1 MDTEKTAGS
10 NLTPIAEYSETAAAL
25 GELRQRHQGVVFDVT
40 KPKEMKAAKEAR
52 AELRTLR
59 TGLEKKRV
67 EIKAPALERCRL
79 IDAEARR
86 ITAELVALEEPID
99 VQIKAEEARAESEH
113 LAKLEAERLRV
124 EAIQQKIQAIRDV
137 PAGLVGKPSV
147 VIAGQLANLQKT
159 VLDEAELAEHY
170 VTATD
175 ALAAAIARVEQLLA
189 AQHEAEAEQK
199 RIAAEREELA
209 RIRAENERLQREAE
223 ERRQADER
231 RAAEERF
238 EAERKERERIDA
250 ILARIDGIAAMARN
264 LDGLTTTEIVET
276 RRALQTM
283 HPDTSGADFA
293 EFKDHAIDA
302 WDIAEATLSTTMER
316 REQQDKAARRRAAEE
331 QVRRE
336 EEARQREEEEA
347 RLQAERER
355 QAAEQRKLDEQAAQ
369 LKREREAAA
378 KKAEAD
384 RMANLGLREAAE
396 AAVAWFVDEGRD
408 DEQVCTDLKFA
419 LSNDTAAHTVNRG
432 KKVAA

>member
-1 MDTEKTAGS
+1 MESNEKTAGS

-79 IDAEARR
+79 IDAEAKR

-99 VQIKAEEARAESEH
+99 VQIKAEEARAESER

-159 VLDEAELAEHY
+159 VLDEDELAEHY

-175 ALAAAIARVEQLLA
+175 ALTAAIARVQELLA
-189 AQHEAEAEQK
+189 AVHEHEAEQK

-223 ERRQADER
+223 ERRLADER
-231 RAAEERF
+231 KAAEERAEADRLAQVERDRLAAEERAKR
-238 EAERKERERIDA
+238 EAEQAARDEAARAEREA
-250 ILARIDGIAAMARN
+250 QEAA
-264 LDGLTTTEIVET
+264 D
-276 RRALQTM
+276 RA
-283 HPDTSGADFA
+283 
-293 EFKDHAIDA
+293 
-302 WDIAEATLSTTMER
+302 R
-316 REQQDKAARRRAAEE
+316 REQEQAA
-331 QVRRE
+331 
-336 EEARQREEEEA
+336 
-347 RLQAERER
+347 LQAERER
-355 QAAEQRKLDEQAAQ
+355 QAEAQRKLDEQAAQ

-378 KKAEAD
+378 AKAEAD
-384 RMANLGLREAAE
+384 RLANLGLREAAQ
-396 AAVAWFVDEGRD
+396 AVVDCYFGMDESNVRD
-408 DEQVCTDLKFA
+408 ELLDQLIGDLRVALANDE
-419 LSNDTAAHTVNRG
+419 NRTATAHTVNRG

>member
-1 MDTEKTAGS
+1 MESNEKTAGS

-99 VQIKAEEARAESEH
+99 VQIKAEEARAESER

-147 VIAGQLANLQKT
+147 VIAGQLAKLRET

-223 ERRQADER
+223 ERRLADER
-231 RAAEERF
+231 KAAAERAEADRLAQVERDRLAAEERAQR
-238 EAERKERERIDA
+238 EAEQAARDEAARAEREA
-250 ILARIDGIAAMARN
+250 QEAA
-264 LDGLTTTEIVET
+264 D
-276 RRALQTM
+276 RA
-283 HPDTSGADFA
+283 
-293 EFKDHAIDA
+293 
-302 WDIAEATLSTTMER
+302 R
-316 REQQDKAARRRAAEE
+316 REQEQAA
-331 QVRRE
+331 
-336 EEARQREEEEA
+336 
-347 RLQAERER
+347 LQAERER
-355 QAAEQRKLDEQAAQ
+355 QAEAQRKLDEQAAQ

-378 KKAEAD
+378 AKAEAD
-384 RMANLGLREAAE
+384 RLANLGLREAAQ
-396 AAVAWFVDEGRD
+396 AVVDCYFGMDESNVRD
-408 DEQVCTDLKFA
+408 ELLDQLVGDLRVALVNDE
-419 LSNDTAAHTVNRG
+419 NRTAKAVTVNRT
-432 KKVAA
+432 KRAARA